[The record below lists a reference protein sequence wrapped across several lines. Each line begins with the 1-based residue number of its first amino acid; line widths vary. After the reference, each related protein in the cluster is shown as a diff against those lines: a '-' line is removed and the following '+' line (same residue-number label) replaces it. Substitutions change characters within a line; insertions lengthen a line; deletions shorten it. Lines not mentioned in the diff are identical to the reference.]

1 MIWQND
7 ILFLHFLGTI
17 YIKHLHDQYK
27 FDIKAITPEFLKN
40 AFGLHDLPTRLISI
54 GGKIVPFDS
63 TFLVPNETYTLNTN
77 INFDDNGKETRAA
90 GK

>member
-1 MIWQND
+1 M
-7 ILFLHFLGTI
+7 
-17 YIKHLHDQYK
+17 HDQYK

-40 AFGLHDLPTRLISI
+40 ALGLPDIPTRLTSI
-54 GGKIVPFDS
+54 DGEIIPLDS
-63 TFLVPNETYTLNTN
+63 NFLVPNETYTLNTR